1 MSLKEALR
9 MSGPNLED
17 FPRSGELFFRQTRA
31 FTQAQGLKIHLTN
44 LTSQIPICSNVFYIF
59 AVSIHVYY
67 RYYIVY
73 MSILILYA
81 STLATFLQQHATTPY
96 TPCKRSPVYAL
107 RTASCKPSREA
118 TAFSRAARARASDH
132 IQFQPQK
139 EPSKKM
145 NKVSH
150 SKSR

>member
-1 MSLKEALR
+1 MYKEMSLKEALR

-67 RYYIVY
+67 SDRYTC
-73 MSILILYA
+73 LY
-81 STLATFLQQHATTPY
+81 
-96 TPCKRSPVYAL
+96 
-107 RTASCKPSREA
+107 
-118 TAFSRAARARASDH
+118 
-132 IQFQPQK
+132 
-139 EPSKKM
+139 
-145 NKVSH
+145 
-150 SKSR
+150 